1 MKISST
7 AIITKVMQDIF
18 LKLKFN
24 QPFLSQIM
32 KIEEF
37 KKRIPNL
44 HGKTEYAMHIRNL
57 KHALNHG

>member
-1 MKISST
+1 MR
-7 AIITKVMQDIF
+7 VMQDIF

-24 QPFLSQIM
+24 QPFLSEIM

-37 KKRIPNL
+37 EKRIPNL